1 MPSSDLKPMVISPAP
16 IPKSA
21 IDEEI
26 SVQRARWANSLNAT
40 IDYWLTLPSTAVN
53 FCLFLNLA
61 QHNVTVPEATKL
73 LRLGGSFIT
82 RMFDNGAMTLS
93 VSVESILSH
102 IDWVGEAENFAIL
115 LRNNGFEKVGW
126 RDAVALMEQ
135 LARFLPMMR
144 ALERI
149 PPGLV
154 KEGSTDSKAAKKEG
168 SVVDFL

>member
-1 MPSSDLKPMVISPAP
+1 
-16 IPKSA
+16 
-21 IDEEI
+21 
-26 SVQRARWANSLNAT
+26 
-40 IDYWLTLPSTAVN
+40 
-53 FCLFLNLA
+53 
-61 QHNVTVPEATKL
+61 
-73 LRLGGSFIT
+73 
-82 RMFDNGAMTLS
+82 MFDNGAMTLS
-93 VSVESILSH
+93 VSVQSILSH